1 MINMCISISEIS
13 GIFHV
18 EDSEVI
24 EKTNKGIEMF
34 YYLNKKYQELYGTKL
49 LPLEKELEM
58 FLKLN
63 KN

>member
-13 GIFHV
+13 GIFHI

-34 YYLNKKYQELYGTKL
+34 YYMEQNFYL
-49 LPLEKELEM
+49 
-58 FLKLN
+58 
-63 KN
+63 